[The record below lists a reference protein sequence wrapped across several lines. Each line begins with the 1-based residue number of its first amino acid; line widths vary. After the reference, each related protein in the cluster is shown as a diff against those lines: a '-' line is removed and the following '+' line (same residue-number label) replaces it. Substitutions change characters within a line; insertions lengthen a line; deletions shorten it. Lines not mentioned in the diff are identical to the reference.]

1 MEDTIFIML
10 FFIMVIWLAYAMIL
24 KLPYFK
30 RKKIGSDGEAKTNEI
45 LKKFVSQKKCML
57 MTNVFLPLYDG
68 TCEIDHIIFGKFGVA
83 VIETKNVSGELSGN
97 GKQLT
102 LKNGR
107 QEHTLYNPAMQNETH
122 VKNVKY
128 HLTKAGFKDV
138 PIYSFVV
145 FTSDNIK
152 FPKSIG
158 IHISE
163 LEKNIKKLPNN
174 KCSAEKL
181 YSAIDKI
188 KVSDT
193 FEKLKH
199 NIKVSLK

>member
-1 MEDTIFIML
+1 M
-10 FFIMVIWLAYAMIL
+10 L

-30 RKKIGSDGEAKTNEI
+30 RKKIGSDGEAKTNEV

-57 MTNVFLPLYDG
+57 MTNVVLPLYDG
-68 TCEIDHIIFGKFGVA
+68 TCEIDHILFGKFGVA
-83 VIETKNVSGELSGN
+83 VVETKNISGELLGN
-97 GKQLT
+97 GKQLVH
-102 LKNGR
+102 KNGSR
-107 QEHTLYNPAMQNETH
+107 ERMMYNPAMQNETH

-128 HLTKAGFKDV
+128 HLTKAGFKNI

-152 FPKSIG
+152 FPKSVG

-163 LEKNIKKLPNN
+163 LEKNIKNLPDN

-188 KVSDT
+188 KVSDL
-193 FEKLKH
+193 FEKFKH
-199 NIKVSLK
+199 NIKVSMK